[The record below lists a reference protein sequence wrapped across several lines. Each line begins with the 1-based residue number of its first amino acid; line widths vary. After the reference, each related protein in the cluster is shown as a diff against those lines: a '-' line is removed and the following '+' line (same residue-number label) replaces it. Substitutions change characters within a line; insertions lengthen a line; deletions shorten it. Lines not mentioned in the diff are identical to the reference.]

1 VKRGSPLRAA
11 GALASALAALAASP
25 ALADTTKE
33 VSKDQ
38 CVDANTQAQTL
49 RRAGQLGAAREQ
61 LLLCGDARC
70 PGVVRDDCA
79 QRLDELERAQ
89 PTLVLDVQDASG
101 QDIVAVDVRVD
112 DKPFANRLDGR
123 ALAVDPGE
131 HTFTFSVPGLAPVTR
146 RLVLK
151 EGEKER
157 RERVV
162 LGEPVVRESP
172 PSPATASPMERRPG
186 HAQRLTGIV
195 LSGVGL
201 AGVALGA
208 VFGALT
214 INDWSHSKSECPSTE
229 NCPNRG
235 PAIADRQSAL
245 RAATVSDV
253 GFIAG
258 GVVVAA
264 GIAVWLTAP
273 SGTEDAAA
281 VAVRVGLSFG
291 PGGAGLA
298 LTGGF

>member
-1 VKRGSPLRAA
+1 VRRGSPLLATGTLA
-11 GALASALAALAASP
+11 GALVVLAATP
-25 ALADTTKE
+25 ALADPT
-33 VSKDQ
+33 KDQ
-38 CVDANTQAQTL
+38 CVDANTMAQTL
-49 RRAGQLGAAREQ
+49 RRAGQLGAARGQ

-89 PTLVLDVQDASG
+89 PTLVLDVQDTSG

-123 ALAVDPGE
+123 AMAVDPGE

-162 LGEPVVRESP
+162 VGEPVVRERPPTSTTVSP
-172 PSPATASPMERRPG
+172 VERRPG
-186 HAQRLTGIV
+186 RTQRLAGIV
-195 LSGVGL
+195 LTGVGL
-201 AGVALGA
+201 AGVAIGA

-214 INDWSHSKSECPSTE
+214 INDWSHSKSECASTA
-229 NCPNRG
+229 NCPSHEQ
-235 PAIADRQSAL
+235 AVADRQSAIT
-245 RAATVSDV
+245 AATISDV

-258 GVVVAA
+258 GVVVAT
-264 GIAVWLTAP
+264 GVAVWLTAP
-273 SGTEDAAA
+273 AGTEDTAA
-281 VAVRVGLSFG
+281 VAVRLAPSLG
-291 PGGAGLA
+291 PGLAGFTLAGA
-298 LTGGF
+298 F